1 MNATQKEKFEQYE
14 NNLKKRLDELENDEL
29 ALGLI
34 EYNPKKDGT
43 ARQNFADNFAIRG
56 LGTTGKY
63 ASGNTYRLVDVKP
76 VTYNGYKGPS
86 VICLDITVQEI
97 DDPGEM
103 RKAGIDRP
111 VKYVNDSRF
120 AFSIYGNCEDMP
132 TDTTAEQ
139 YVKAIHEQIIPGIRR
154 KQEQLRKELKMYPE
168 IFKKFVEM
176 ANMYHAVEGEVDD
189 TDWLTYVICDL
200 RKDIPVIHD

>member
-14 NNLKKRLDELENDEL
+14 NNLKKRLAELENDEL
-29 ALGLI
+29 ALSLI

-63 ASGNTYRLVDVKP
+63 ASGNTYRLVEVKP
-76 VTYNGYKGPS
+76 VTYNGYKGSS
-86 VICLDITVQEI
+86 VICLDITVQEV
-97 DDPGEM
+97 DDPEEM
-103 RKAGIDRP
+103 RKAGIDQP

-168 IFKKFVEM
+168 VFKKFVEM

-189 TDWLTYVICDL
+189 TDWLTYVIRDL